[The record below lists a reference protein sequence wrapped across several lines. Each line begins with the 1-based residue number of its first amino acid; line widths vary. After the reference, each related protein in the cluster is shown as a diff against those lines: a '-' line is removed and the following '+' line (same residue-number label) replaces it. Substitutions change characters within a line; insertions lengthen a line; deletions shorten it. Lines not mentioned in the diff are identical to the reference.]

1 MNGLCYLLIAIVSE
15 VIATTML
22 KASDGFSRLMPSIV
36 VVIGYCFSFWALSQV
51 VKVLPLGIAY
61 AIWSGLGIVLV
72 SVAAIFLYQQK
83 LDLPA
88 IIGMLLIIMGVLVI
102 NLFSNSGANH

>member
-1 MNGLCYLLIAIVSE
+1 MNGLGYLLIAIISE

-61 AIWSGLGIVLV
+61 AIWSGIGIVLV